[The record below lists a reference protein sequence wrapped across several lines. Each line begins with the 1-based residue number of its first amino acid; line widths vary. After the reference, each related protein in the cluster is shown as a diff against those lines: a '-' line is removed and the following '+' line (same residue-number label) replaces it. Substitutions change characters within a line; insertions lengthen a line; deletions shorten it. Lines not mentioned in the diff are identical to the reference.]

1 MTTKKP
7 PKPPKAPR
15 GKWAIQMKLTEL
27 QDDEKAAEF
36 IRRIL
41 RAQAMTR
48 KAQEEKK
55 HDDAA

>member
-1 MTTKKP
+1 MTPKKPKKP
-7 PKPPKAPR
+7 PKPPR